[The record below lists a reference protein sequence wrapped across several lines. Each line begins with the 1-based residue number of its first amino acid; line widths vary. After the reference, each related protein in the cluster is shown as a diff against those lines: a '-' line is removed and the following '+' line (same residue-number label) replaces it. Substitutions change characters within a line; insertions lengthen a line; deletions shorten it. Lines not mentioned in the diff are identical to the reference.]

1 MAPIPERDRT
11 WAMFC
16 HLSASAWILLAF
28 LGLPLPFASILVPL
42 ILWAIRRERSEFI
55 DYHGRESMNFQISM
69 LIYGLILA
77 IASMLLLTIGII
89 IFGAGNADLAAI
101 GVIFTATL
109 LFGLLVIWGV
119 VQTVFV
125 IIAAVRANQG
135 GWYRYPFT
143 IRLIRS
149 VNYTD
154 DPD

>member
-1 MAPIPERDRT
+1 MVPIPERDRT

-16 HLSASAWILLAF
+16 HLSALAWIPLAA

-42 ILWAIRRERSEFI
+42 ILWGIRRERSEFI

-77 IASMLLLTIGII
+77 IVATLLLAIGMM

-101 GVIFTATL
+101 GVIFAATAFL
-109 LFGLLVIWGV
+109 GLLVVWGV
-119 VQTVFV
+119 VQAVFV
-125 IIAAVRANQG
+125 IVAAVRTNQG
-135 GWYRYPFT
+135 GWYRYPLT
-143 IRLIRS
+143 VRLIRS

-154 DPD
+154 GPD